1 MNKTRIGLLFY
12 MAAGI
17 SMIVGIGFLCI
28 QKKLAIDDPSAVA
41 WFALQLIGMT
51 IAVSFTFQYAIALYF
66 NADGNYEPSEVEL
79 NAGISGFATVITV
92 LLLIAAR
99 YYGHQVL
106 ALYLFVIFEV
116 GLFAFLFLY
125 SWIPN
130 VSKAGHASMHSH
142 TAAVGT
148 TPTTDEKSFPVGIV
162 VIVLVTL
169 IVISRLATCGD
180 SHQAAY
186 ATPKKDQSA
195 TQKTPA
201 ESLFPKTGT
210 GTTTAAAATAE
221 AEQKSDEPKPVRP
234 EGWGDP
240 RFNSMETNR
249 QQATGT
255 VTFPQPV
262 ATPTSSNDGSTG
274 EMAN

>member
-79 NAGISGFATVITV
+79 NAEISGFATVITV

-180 SHQAAY
+180 SGYHQASGRTSGTTSGT
-186 ATPKKDQSA
+186 TPKKKDPA
-195 TQKTPA
+195 T
-201 ESLFPKTGT
+201 SLGFGQEKPREEKPEEPKSIPPTGWDEKD
-210 GTTTAAAATAE
+210 AATA
-221 AEQKSDEPKPVRP
+221 SD
-234 EGWGDP
+234 
-240 RFNSMETNR
+240 
-249 QQATGT
+249 
-255 VTFPQPV
+255 
-262 ATPTSSNDGSTG
+262 DGSTG